1 MASTAMVMMRAVM
14 AHDALLDNDAVSVH
28 PGRQRGNGKEDG
40 VHNGKR
46 PRGLE
51 HGARLADGP
60 RVARDA
66 DVVDVVVPDAVDGRV
81 LAVGVLDLAQV
92 DDAGDEAAEE
102 AEVDKGD
109 EHSVVGGSRVVEQRE
124 EGPGEGEDGDDE
136 EDEDVVGRED
146 VCVVEL
152 FDEPAEHANWRYLER
167 MSIEA
172 QKSGDLSLPE

>member
-1 MASTAMVMMRAVM
+1 MASTTMAMVRAAM
-14 AHDALLDNDAVSVH
+14 AHDALLDNDAVAVA
-28 PGRQRGNGKEDG
+28 PARQRCDGKEDG

-51 HGARLADGP
+51 HGARLLDGP

-102 AEVDKGD
+102 AQVDKRD

-124 EGPGEGEDGDDE
+124 EGPAECEDGDDE
-136 EDEDVVGRED
+136 ED
-146 VCVVEL
+146 
-152 FDEPAEHANWRYLER
+152 
-167 MSIEA
+167 
-172 QKSGDLSLPE
+172 

>member
-1 MASTAMVMMRAVM
+1 M
-14 AHDALLDNDAVSVH
+14 AHNALLDNDAVPVA
-28 PGRQRGNGKEDG
+28 PGRQRRDGKEDG
-40 VHNGKR
+40 VHNGKG
-46 PRGLE
+46 PRCLE

-102 AEVDKGD
+102 AQVDKGD
-109 EHSVVGGSRVVEQRE
+109 EHAVVGGSRVVEQRE
-124 EGPGEGEDGDDE
+124 EGPGERENGDDE
-136 EDEDVVGRED
+136 EHEDVVGGED

-152 FDEPAEHANWRYLER
+152 FDEPAEHANGGYQSDDLR
-167 MSIEA
+167 EA
-172 QKSGDLSLPE
+172 RAYEDESEKHLGQ